1 MSDEHA
7 TVLYKGHR
15 YQMRPTGQTTCAGCV
30 FKRAGGACA
39 KPSTAPE
46 FECIG
51 RLYVWIEVDEQG
63 KELKPSTL
71 TDNKGRATNIKTGV
85 KYTVVYRDSCGE
97 CHIQTG
103 MYKPSRDDNYLMA
116 HNTCISCNT
125 GIVIGLDDSK
135 ISINKNLLIEAV
147 YTDEEFA
154 KLIGVSL

>member
-15 YQMRPTGQTTCAGCV
+15 YQRRITKGVPCESCTFKGNPCRCTRPIVQEFGGCSAGHYIWV
-30 FKRAGGACA
+30 
-39 KPSTAPE
+39 
-46 FECIG
+46 
-51 RLYVWIEVDEQG
+51 EVDEQG
-63 KELKPSTL
+63 NELKPSTL
-71 TDNKGRATNIKTGV
+71 TDNKGRTTNIKTGV

-147 YTDEEFA
+147 YTDEEFY